1 MLIGGTYRIE
11 GVLGVGGM
19 GVVAAALDERLQRRV
34 AIKFVKPS
42 MMGLPQMKDLFA
54 ATRPGRPAKLRIE
67 IPIGA
72 TQALA
77 RALAKGKAPG

>member
-1 MLIGGTYRIE
+1 
-11 GVLGVGGM
+11 
-19 GVVAAALDERLQRRV
+19 
-34 AIKFVKPS
+34 

-54 ATRPGRPAKLRIE
+54 ATRPGHPAKLRIE

-77 RALAKGKAPG
+77 RALAKAKAPG